1 MEPAVAWMAKRG
13 MKRGLATGIVM
24 LSVVVGTVFFFL
36 VFGQLLASQL
46 VELFTSIPT
55 FAENLV
61 TWVNATFGTAIDLQN
76 IIGSLNLDPAQ
87 VAKWAGDLAGGL
99 LTVLFSI
106 VGSVFSVFTL
116 ALFTFY
122 LSADLPRLKRWI
134 ARFLPK
140 SGQRLNE
147 ELWSVAVEKAGG
159 YVAARLILALINGGT
174 TALVLYLIGMPYWL
188 ALGIW
193 TGIVAQF
200 VPTIGTYIAIALPV
214 IIGLLSDDPKDG
226 LLALGWAVLYQQV
239 ENLTIEPRIS
249 AKAVDLHPAVSF
261 GSVMFGAALFGAA
274 GALLAVP
281 VAAIIMSFF
290 EAYAPEYEPLDDG
303 PDGTAARSEAADGAD
318 APSPSAHDT

>member
-1 MEPAVAWMAKRG
+1 M
-13 MKRGLATGIVM
+13 
-24 LSVVVGTVFFFL
+24 
-36 VFGQLLASQL
+36 
-46 VELFTSIPT
+46 
-55 FAENLV
+55 
-61 TWVNATFGTAIDLQN
+61 
-76 IIGSLNLDPAQ
+76 
-87 VAKWAGDLAGGL
+87 
-99 LTVLFSI
+99 
-106 VGSVFSVFTL
+106 
-116 ALFTFY
+116 
-122 LSADLPRLKRWI
+122 PRLKRWI
-134 ARFLPK
+134 ARFLPR

-159 YVAARLILALINGGT
+159 YVAARLILALINGST

-226 LLALGWAVLYQQV
+226 IIALAWAVLYQQV
-239 ENLTIEPRIS
+239 ENLTLEPRIS

-281 VAAIIMSFF
+281 VAAIIMSFL
-290 EAYAPEYEPLDDG
+290 ETYAPEYELLDDG
-303 PDGTAARSEAADGAD
+303 SGGDGGPDEVDDADGTGDPASR
-318 APSPSAHDT
+318 SAHDT